1 MVTNLKKHRVG
12 EKFTHPI
19 YGEYKIIDYQGAK
32 KVTVEFESG
41 YMNTTSY
48 YKIKNGKGFRD
59 RFKTIKAFIGDVNT
73 LNMSKSDINK
83 AYNLWYNVL
92 TRSSNVENSKVHPC
106 YQDVVCG
113 VDFLT
118 FVNFA
123 NWCDKQA
130 GFRRNGYEL
139 DKDILKKGNRTYTAE
154 FCCFVPKYINSLTLS
169 TKSNRGE
176 LPIGVSEQD
185 GGYTVK
191 VSRPKI
197 GEKRYVGFY
206 KDYKEAFLK
215 YKEVKESYIKVVA
228 ELYKEEIDEKVYN
241 ALYNFSIE
249 MDD

>member
-1 MVTNLKKHRVG
+1 MVANLKKHRVG
-12 EKFTHPI
+12 EKFIHPI

-41 YMNTTSY
+41 YINTTSY
-48 YKIKNGKGFRD
+48 YNVKSGKGFRD
-59 RFKTIKAFIGDVNT
+59 RFKMTKAFIGDIST
-73 LNMSKSDINK
+73 LNMSKSDIKK
-83 AYNLWYNVL
+83 AYRLWCGVL
-92 TRSSNVENSKVHPC
+92 ARSSNVENNKVLPC
-106 YQDVVCG
+106 YEDVVCG
-113 VDFLT
+113 ADFLK

-123 NWCDKQA
+123 NWCDKQV
-130 GFRRNGYEL
+130 GFRRKGYEL
-139 DKDILKKGNRTYTAE
+139 DKDILKKGNRTYTAD
-154 FCCFVPKYINSLTLS
+154 FCCFVPKYINTLTIS
-169 TKSNRGE
+169 TKANRGE
-176 LPIGVSEQD
+176 LPLGVSEQD

-191 VSRPKI
+191 VCRPKI

-241 ALYNFSIE
+241 ALCNFSIE